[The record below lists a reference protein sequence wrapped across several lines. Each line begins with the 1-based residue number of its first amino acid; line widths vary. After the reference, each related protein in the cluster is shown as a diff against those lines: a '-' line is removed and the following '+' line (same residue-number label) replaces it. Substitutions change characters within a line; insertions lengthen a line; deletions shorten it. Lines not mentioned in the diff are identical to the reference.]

1 MGVVIVVCSAAML
14 LAGVYTV
21 RHNLHKT
28 AGPTVTAA
36 ITMLEGLDDGRDV
49 NGVLADTI
57 ASTTTPVSMDERLQL
72 WYNAGELISTAP
84 IFGWGNEWLER
95 WHKTRYA
102 QIQYTLLHDG
112 YLEILVRFGVFGA
125 IVMTVILAGLAV
137 SVWRASRSGI
147 IPRAAL
153 HAYAL
158 ALLFFAFTLL
168 SNSNNRLAIGESLAL
183 LSSAFACWCN
193 MRLGSQSAVV
203 QEGASAQLAAAIRD

>member
-1 MGVVIVVCSAAML
+1 
-14 LAGVYTV
+14 
-21 RHNLHKT
+21 
-28 AGPTVTAA
+28 
-36 ITMLEGLDDGRDV
+36 
-49 NGVLADTI
+49 
-57 ASTTTPVSMDERLQL
+57 
-72 WYNAGELISTAP
+72 LISTAP

-95 WHKTRYA
+95 WHRTRYA

-112 YLEILVRFGVFGA
+112 YLEILVRFGLFGA
-125 IVMTVILAGLAV
+125 IVMTAILAGLAA

-147 IPRAAL
+147 IPRAAF

-193 MRLGSQSAVV
+193 MRLGSKSVV
-203 QEGASAQLAAAIRD
+203 VREGASAQLAEGLVAGKDELSTADRM